1 MDVCIKGL
9 FSEHYVILYKF
20 TMLECY
26 SSFKCTADKIWLAQ
40 FCLLFHNSDKYI
52 RNCCRD
58 EYCVS
63 LKWVKFNRAS

>member
-40 FCLLFHNSDKYI
+40 FCLLFHNSDKYM
-52 RNCCRD
+52 
-58 EYCVS
+58 
-63 LKWVKFNRAS
+63 